1 MGFHQ
6 WLAKQEEAKSTV
18 KGMLSVRAS
27 GNTWRGLI
35 ATPPGSALEI
45 VLDAFRR
52 RTNIPLEIPFFA
64 FIHFVSG
71 MLLQRGTTI
80 RGSIGTLHP
89 ELWTIVLAP
98 SGSGKTFAHGV
109 IQECSPAKSEFPEP
123 ASGARFIEA
132 LSQQSPALW
141 FQDEI
146 AQKLKQIESPGTP
159 LSECKEYLLRTY
171 DNSKIERSTK
181 QGTITV
187 EKPVL
192 GILGLNTPESFKK
205 ALSAESLLDGFAQRF
220 GFVWAEKDPNRRMV
234 DFALYDRG
242 QLVAACEKA
251 FEKLPKV
258 EDLHSVYRLSSEAET
273 AFKTSFGMLG
283 HDQEENES
291 FFRRAMFRS
300 FKYAVIYH
308 LILGKTSDTIDA
320 EDIGWGARLSNL
332 HIEDMAKVLGRDDGF
347 SRFNELVEKARKV
360 KAKLDAEGKPTT
372 ARAIQQGVW
381 GIKTTEEAKAILE
394 MI

>member
-1 MGFHQ
+1 MGFHHY
-6 WLAKQEEAKSTV
+6 LEKQEEAKSTIR
-18 KGMLSVRAS
+18 GMLSIQVS
-27 GNTWRGLI
+27 GNTWRGLV
-35 ATPPGSALEI
+35 ATPPGSPLEVI
-45 VLDAFRR
+45 LNAFREK
-52 RTNIPLEIPFFA
+52 TNIPLEIPFFA
-64 FIHFVSG
+64 FVHFVSG
-71 MLLQRGTTI
+71 MLLQRGSVIKGTV
-80 RGSIGTLHP
+80 GTLHP

-98 SGSGKTFAHGV
+98 SGSGKTFAHNV
-109 IQECSPAKSEFPEP
+109 IQECSPIKSEFPEP
-123 ASGARFIEA
+123 ASGARFIQA
-132 LSQQSPALW
+132 LSEQSPALW

-146 AQKLKQIESPGTP
+146 AQKLKLIESPGSP

-187 EKPVL
+187 QTPIL
-192 GILGLNTPESFKK
+192 GILGLNTPASFKK

-234 DFALYDRG
+234 DFALYNRNH
-242 QLVAACEKA
+242 LVAACEKA
-251 FEKLPKV
+251 FQKLPKV
-258 EDLHSVYRLSSEAET
+258 EDLHPAYHLTTEAET

-283 HDQEENES
+283 HDQEDNES
-291 FFRRAMFRS
+291 FFRRAMFRA

-332 HIEDMAKVLGRDDGF
+332 HLEDMVKVLSKDDAFNGF
-347 SRFNELVEKARKV
+347 QDLVEKARKV
-360 KAKLDAEGKPTT
+360 KAKLEAEGKPVT
-372 ARAIQQGVW
+372 ARALQQGVR
-381 GIKTTEEAKAILE
+381 GVKNIGEAKLLLD

>member
-6 WLAKQEEAKSTV
+6 WLAKQEEAKTTI
-18 KGMLSVRAS
+18 KGMLSVQAS
-27 GNTWRGLI
+27 GNTWRGLL
-35 ATPPGSALEI
+35 ATPPGSPLEI
-45 VLDAFRR
+45 VLDAFRKE
-52 RTNIPLEIPFFA
+52 TNIPLEIPFFA

-71 MLLQRGTTI
+71 MLLQRGSTI
-80 RGSIGTLHP
+80 EGSIGTMHP

-109 IQECSPAKSEFPEP
+109 IQDCSPIKSEFPEP

-181 QGTITV
+181 AGTITV
-187 EKPVL
+187 EEPVL

-220 GFVWAEKDPNRRMV
+220 GFVWAEKDPNRRMI
-234 DFALYDRG
+234 DFPIYDRKR
-242 QLVAACEKA
+242 LVAACERAFKA
-251 FEKLPKV
+251 LPTV
-258 EDLHSVYRLSSEAET
+258 EDLHTAYRLPPEADA
-273 AFKTSFGMLG
+273 AFRTSFGMLG
-283 HDQEENES
+283 HNQEDNES
-291 FFRRAMFRS
+291 FFRRAMFRA

-332 HIEDMAKVLGRDDGF
+332 HIEDMAKVLGRDDAF
-347 SRFNELVEKARKV
+347 SQFNALVEKARKV
-360 KAKLDAEGKPTT
+360 KEKLDAEGKPIT
-372 ARAIQQGVW
+372 ARVIQQKVW
-381 GIKTTEEAKAILE
+381 GVKTNEEAKAILE
-394 MI
+394 ML